1 MTALCHMKHTPQMP
15 LTHTPPGQALTAMMR
30 EVCRLHGLWL
40 AAGERLTHPLGLSSA
55 RWQVL
60 DALDLAGEPLPVAHI
75 ARQMGLTR
83 QSVQRTVDILAA
95 DGLVAFADNPH
106 HRRAKLVGFT
116 PRGSTTMDEVHRLQS
131 AWVNDLAHGLSVHA
145 CHDALQLLEAMRRRL
160 EAPVCPRGLGHQ
172 TSRMPLRADRD
183 VGTTMGASDAG

>member
-1 MTALCHMKHTPQMP
+1 MTIFCHMENTQPTTRAHTPA
-15 LTHTPPGQALTAMMR
+15 GQALTDLIL
-30 EVCRLHGLWL
+30 EVFRLHGLLL
-40 AAGERLTHPLGLSSA
+40 ATGDRLTHPLGLSSA

-145 CHDALQLLEAMRRRL
+145 CHDAL
-160 EAPVCPRGLGHQ
+160 
-172 TSRMPLRADRD
+172 
-183 VGTTMGASDAG
+183 